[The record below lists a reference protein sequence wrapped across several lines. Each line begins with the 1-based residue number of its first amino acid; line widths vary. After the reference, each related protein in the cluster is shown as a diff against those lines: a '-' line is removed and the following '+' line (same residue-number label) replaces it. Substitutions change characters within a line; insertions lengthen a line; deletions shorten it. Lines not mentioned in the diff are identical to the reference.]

1 MKMIINPRICGY
13 VARPIIF
20 LIMIVLIIG
29 TVGCHT
35 HGYPCLEV
43 QTWYDLDAVRNN
55 LNGNHILMNDL
66 DSAAAGYE
74 ELASPTANGGK
85 GWQPIGTFV
94 IDYSLSFGG
103 IFDGQ
108 GYEISDLFINRPDEG
123 DIGLF
128 GSVKQDGLITNIGV
142 VNFTMSGFDRV
153 GGLAGASGGTV
164 SSSYTKGNVTGGEW
178 GIGGLVGS
186 NWGTVINCYCANN
199 VTGHVAVGGLVG
211 QNHRGSV
218 SNSYST
224 DNVTGQEGVG
234 GVVGVNYFGIV
245 SNSYSSGSV
254 TGGYIVGGLVGANAG
269 NVTDCYS
276 TGSVTGIEDVGGLVG
291 DNYQGNVNRSFWD
304 VQTSGQASSDGG
316 TGKTTAEMRDVATF
330 VGAGWDIMAVAYEQT
345 NSAYTWNIIDGET
358 YPFLSW
364 QVQTET

>member
-1 MKMIINPRICGY
+1 VKGIVDSRRVHY
-13 VARPIIF
+13 RARLCIF
-20 LIMIVLIIG
+20 LIMIVLTIG
-29 TVGCHT
+29 AVGCHT

-66 DSAAAGYE
+66 DSATAGYE

-103 IFDGQ
+103 LFDGQ

-128 GSVKQDGLITNIGV
+128 GSVKQDGLITNIGL
-142 VNFTMSGFDRV
+142 VNFTMSGCDRV

-164 SSSYTKGNVTGGEW
+164 SSSHTKGNVTGGEW
-178 GIGGLVGS
+178 GIGGLVGG
-186 NWGTVINCYCANN
+186 NWGTVTNCYSANN
-199 VTGHVAVGGLVG
+199 VTGHAAVGGLVG
-211 QNHRGSV
+211 QNDGTV

-224 DNVTGQEGVG
+224 DNVSGQEGVG
-234 GVVGVNYFGIV
+234 GVAGVNYFGIV

-254 TGGYIVGGLVGANAG
+254 AGGYHVGGLVGANAG
-269 NVTDCYS
+269 NVSDCYS
-276 TGSVTGIEDVGGLVG
+276 TGGVTGVEDVGGLVG
-291 DNYQGNVNRSFWD
+291 DNFQGNVDRSFWD

-316 TGKTTAEMRDVATF
+316 TSRTTAEMKNLTTF
-330 VGAGWDIMAVAYEQT
+330 SGAY
-345 NSAYTWNIIDGET
+345 WNIIAVADSGTRNTGYIWNIVDGET
-358 YPFLSW
+358 YPLLSW
-364 QVQTET
+364 EVQAKT